1 MSDLCTLYS
10 VHFFPGWL
18 AFEAIVFSF
27 VCSFKFI
34 YNETCFRFPR
44 HPHNFL
50 SVYAQPLNHCST
62 QIRKSFYFAFAKN
75 VYTIYPWH
83 DMGDIADTAQTVTI
97 YWIFDIFFLSFSCTR
112 VDCVVVGAVTGS
124 FSPQSVSI
132 FLRPIFMYL
141 LSFLFRFTNF
151 VGFFPYRSLNEC
163 SFLGGEKLVH
173 LTFFSCVFFAIV
185 VGVTERQRLRT
196 MSPIFGSDTKCNSFV
211 SY

>member
-1 MSDLCTLYS
+1 MVLDVRSVYI

-18 AFEAIVFSF
+18 AFEAIVFSC

-97 YWIFDIFFLSFSCTR
+97 YWIFDIFFFTSLVPMLIVSMWVLSLVFSFPLF
-112 VDCVVVGAVTGS
+112 V
-124 FSPQSVSI
+124 
-132 FLRPIFMYL
+132 YL
-141 LSFLFRFTNF
+141 FIY
-151 VGFFPYRSLNEC
+151 FF
-163 SFLGGEKLVH
+163 
-173 LTFFSCVFFAIV
+173 I
-185 VGVTERQRLRT
+185 
-196 MSPIFGSDTKCNSFV
+196 
-211 SY
+211 